1 MDQVQYQAVG
11 QGHAGGPA
19 ALAIAHVSHAFGA
32 RKALDDVSLT
42 VPQGRF
48 VALLGLNGAGKT
60 TLFSLVTRLYD
71 NVSGRIEIF
80 GHDLRRKPK
89 AALARLGV
97 VFQAKT
103 LDPELTVL
111 QNFTYHAA
119 LHGYGKAEG
128 RRRAEHLLERVGLAD
143 RLGDKVRNLSGGQS
157 RRIEIARALLHEPR
171 LLILDEPTVG
181 LDIKARAGIV
191 EVVRGL
197 IRDEGLSV
205 LWTTHLFDEIQDGDQ
220 VVLLHKGRIVAS
232 GTRDEIVATAAS
244 SGATG
249 AAGADSL
256 PAAFRVLTGTT
267 AEEGL

>member
-1 MDQVQYQAVG
+1 MVG
-11 QGHAGGPA
+11 VMEGARGASPAIGAGPPA
-19 ALAIAHVSHAFGA
+19 LEIAHVSHAFGA

-42 VPQGRF
+42 VPEGRF

-71 NVSGRIEIF
+71 NVSGSIRIF
-80 GHDLRRKPK
+80 GHDLRRQPMQ
-89 AALARLGV
+89 ALARLGV

-128 RRRAEHLLERVGLAD
+128 RRRAEALLARVGLAD
-143 RLGDKVRNLSGGQS
+143 RIGDKVRNLSGGQS

-171 LLILDEPTVG
+171 FLILDEPTVG
-181 LDIKARAGIV
+181 LDIKARASIV
-191 EVVRGL
+191 EVVRTL

-205 LWTTHLFDEIQDGDQ
+205 LWTTHLFDEVRPEDD
-220 VVLLHKGRIVAS
+220 VVLLHKGRVVTTGSGASIVAAS
-232 GTRDEIVATAAS
+232 GEDN
-244 SGATG
+244 
-249 AAGADSL
+249 L
-256 PAAFRVLTGTT
+256 QAAFRQLTGTA
-267 AEEGL
+267 AEEAL